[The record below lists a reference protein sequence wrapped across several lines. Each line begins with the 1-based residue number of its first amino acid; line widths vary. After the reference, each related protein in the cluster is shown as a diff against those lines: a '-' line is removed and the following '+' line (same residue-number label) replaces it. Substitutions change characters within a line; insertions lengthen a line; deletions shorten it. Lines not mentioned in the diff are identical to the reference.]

1 MKIYRVFGT
10 YTAKGKLVNFKKDV
24 VADSKNKAI
33 DKVFAIMGSYHNVK
47 RRAMKIEEVTNVS
60 ESKDPKVLYDIKHG
74 EK

>member
-10 YTAKGKLVNFKKDV
+10 YSAKGKLVNFKKDV

-33 DKVFAIMGSYHNVK
+33 DKVYAIMGSYHKVK
-47 RRAMKIEEVTNVS
+47 RRAMNIEEVTTVQD
-60 ESKDPKVLYDIKHG
+60 SKDPKVLYDIEHG

>member
-33 DKVFAIMGSYHNVK
+33 DKVYAIMGSYHNVK
-47 RRAMKIEEVTNVS
+47 RRAMNIEEVTNVQD
-60 ESKDPKVLYDIKHG
+60 SKDPKVLYDIKHG